1 MLLLSTIREEREC
14 LLEGLAK
21 RKFIDAAPT
30 LDKIVALD
38 DERKSSQTQLDQL
51 LSEQKSLSK
60 EIGDL
65 FKSGKAEEANVVL
78 RLRSSGYTGIRARA

>member
-1 MLLLSTIREEREC
+1 MLLLSTIREERER

-21 RKFIDAAPT
+21 RKFIDAAAT

-51 LSEQKSLSK
+51 LS
-60 EIGDL
+60 
-65 FKSGKAEEANVVL
+65 
-78 RLRSSGYTGIRARA
+78 